1 MTGDLCTVNVDGVDL
16 SRSGR
21 RLLDGVSLHAGP
33 GDLVALVGPNG
44 AGKSTLLRVLSGD
57 LTADAG
63 SVSVGGH
70 DAATWKPQNAA
81 RHRAVMSQN
90 HAVSFS
96 FTVREV
102 VEMGRVPHPVSDG
115 DTAIVEDAL
124 RRSDIVSLHDRDVT
138 TLSGGELARTVFAR
152 VLAQTPGVVF
162 LDEPTA
168 PLDLRHQEV
177 VMRTLAELAS
187 RGCCVIV
194 VLHDLNLAARYANR
208 VSMFRDGR
216 IVVDDSPEQV
226 FTADRIREV
235 YGQEVRILRHPV
247 SGDPMVV
254 PV

>member
-1 MTGDLCTVNVDGVDL
+1 MNREPCTVDVDGVGFA
-16 SRSGR
+16 RSGR
-21 RLLDGVSLHAGP
+21 RLLDGISLHAGP
-33 GDLVALVGPNG
+33 GDLIALVGPNG

-57 LTADAG
+57 LTADSG

-70 DAATWKPQNAA
+70 DAATWKPQDAA

-96 FTVREV
+96 FTVQEV
-102 VEMGRVPHPVSDG
+102 VEMGRVPHPVSDE
-115 DTAIVEDAL
+115 DAAIVEDSL
-124 RRSDIVSLHDRDVT
+124 HRSEIEALHDRDVT

-152 VLAQTPGVVF
+152 VLTQTPGVVF

-177 VMRTLAELAS
+177 VMRTLSELAS

-194 VLHDLNLAARYANR
+194 VLHDLNLASRYATR
-208 VSMFRDGR
+208 VSMFRNGR
-216 IVVDDSPEQV
+216 IVVDDTPERV

-235 YGQEVRILRHPV
+235 YGQEVRILRHPD